1 MRRRARALARSVRAT
16 RDDAFAIGGSVGV
29 GVGVLGSATAR
40 MRVPRAAARAF
51 GVSRESRPV
60 ETRRVEMERRTIDQD
75 PAQIRESA
83 RVRRALVQVVH
94 EELNH
99 KFDRTGVN
107 VMDARVSKD
116 FKTVHVLYGSS
127 RFGEE
132 HVAGRALERNAQ
144 KIRTMLS
151 KMLSMK
157 HTPRLVFRFE
167 GARTAAQRALDEALV
182 RAARERDEEEARA
195 RVRSLRGEDED
206 EDEGEDEED
215 WDVDVEDEDEDDEDE
230 DEDDEDD
237 DEDDEDDDSSSSSS
251 SSSSS

>member
-1 MRRRARALARSVRAT
+1 
-16 RDDAFAIGGSVGV
+16 
-29 GVGVLGSATAR
+29 
-40 MRVPRAAARAF
+40 
-51 GVSRESRPV
+51 
-60 ETRRVEMERRTIDQD
+60 
-75 PAQIRESA
+75 
-83 RVRRALVQVVH
+83 
-94 EELNH
+94 
-99 KFDRTGVN
+99 
-107 VMDARVSKD
+107 MDARVSKD

-195 RVRSLRGEDED
+195 SVRSLLGEDED

-230 DEDDEDD
+230 DADEDED
-237 DEDDEDDDSSSSSS
+237 EDEDDEDDDSSSSSS
-251 SSSSS
+251 SSS

>member
-1 MRRRARALARSVRAT
+1 
-16 RDDAFAIGGSVGV
+16 
-29 GVGVLGSATAR
+29 
-40 MRVPRAAARAF
+40 
-51 GVSRESRPV
+51 
-60 ETRRVEMERRTIDQD
+60 MERRTIDQD

>member
-29 GVGVLGSATAR
+29 GGGVLGSAPAR
-40 MRVPRAAARAF
+40 MGVPRAF